1 MSTAQVAGAAPAYR
15 GDTSAAAARVR
26 LSASRYRGL
35 SRKVRSSGPASSRAA
50 TSRIRRSESVFAP
63 SVAPHQPATSPNEGA
78 ELGGKKRILANTEF
92 RQKRRR
98 ARQPLARPLVGEG
111 SWSILERR
119 AAREV
124 EELGLVVF
132 AF

>member
-1 MSTAQVAGAAPAYR
+1 MSTAQVAGAARPWR

-35 SRKVRSSGPASSRAA
+35 SRNVRSPGPASSRAA
-50 TSRIRRSESVFAP
+50 TSRITRSESVLAP
-63 SVAPHQPATSPNEGA
+63 SVAPHQPATSVNEGA
-78 ELGGKKRILANTEF
+78 ELGGKKRILGNQVF

-98 ARQPLARPLVGEG
+98 ARQPWRARLLGKG
-111 SWSILERR
+111 GRSILERR

-124 EELGLVVF
+124 EEL
-132 AF
+132 